1 MPNKGI
7 APPDLA
13 TTRGKFRL
21 LAGDSVSVPLI
32 PAETGF
38 GDYTLF
44 SDAEVDAYLTMAE
57 DSVYRAVGW
66 AYLQL
71 ANEAA
76 RQAESIKDYDLSVD
90 SRQKAEQLRA
100 QALSWLEQADLED
113 AAGDDGFQ
121 IVTTGT
127 RLTRAEREIADWR
140 AILDGDWPI

>member
-1 MPNKGI
+1 MPNRGI

-21 LAGDSVSVPLI
+21 LAGDSVYVALI

-76 RQAESIKDYDLSVD
+76 RQAESIKDYDLAVD
-90 SRQKAEQLRA
+90 SRQKAQELRA
-100 QALSWLEQADLED
+100 QALSWLEQADQED

-127 RLTRAEREIADWR
+127 RLTRVEREIADWR

>member
-21 LAGDSVSVPLI
+21 LAGDSVYVALI

-38 GDYTLF
+38 GDYALF

-76 RQAESIKDYDLSVD
+76 RQAESIKDYDLAID
-90 SRQKAEQLRA
+90 SRQKAQELRA
-100 QALSWLEQADLED
+100 QALSWLEQADQED

-127 RLTRAEREIADWR
+127 RLTRVESEIADWR